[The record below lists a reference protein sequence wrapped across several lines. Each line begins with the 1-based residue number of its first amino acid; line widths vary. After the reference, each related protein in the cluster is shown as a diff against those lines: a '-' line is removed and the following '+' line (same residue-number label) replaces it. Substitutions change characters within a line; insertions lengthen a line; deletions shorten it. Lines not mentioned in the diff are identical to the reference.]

1 MHNIYNATVRP
12 SKMILVTSRHYIH
25 TTIQGVESGGDMPSI
40 EGPLVQFVYYVMRVA
55 CCFVSTA
62 TEIRE

>member
-1 MHNIYNATVRP
+1 
-12 SKMILVTSRHYIH
+12 
-25 TTIQGVESGGDMPSI
+25 MPSI

-62 TEIRE
+62 TEIREQQEGEEANSQSVSGTNK